1 MAAAVA
7 TVSVEEPEPV
17 TDVGTNVPVAPVGNP
32 LTVKLTAELNP
43 FAPVTVGVKVVLTP
57 CVTDCELGV
66 AASVNVGVAFTTNV
80 TAEFCTRLPLVPV
93 TVKV

>member
-17 TDVGTNVPVAPVGNP
+17 TDVGTNVPVAPVGNL

-43 FAPVTVGVKVVLTP
+43 FAPVTVGVKVVMTP
-57 CVTDCELGV
+57 QVTDCDLSV
-66 AASVNVGVAFTTNV
+66 PASVDVGVTCVTRV
-80 TAEFCTRLPLVPV
+80 TAGVYTILPLVPV